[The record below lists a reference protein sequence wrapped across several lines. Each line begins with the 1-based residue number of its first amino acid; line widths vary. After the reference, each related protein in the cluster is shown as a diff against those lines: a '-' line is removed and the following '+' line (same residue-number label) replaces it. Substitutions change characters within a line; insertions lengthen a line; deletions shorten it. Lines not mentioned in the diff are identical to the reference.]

1 MPEVTWFPDVG
12 FDQTRLQASS
22 KNWDKGCSQF
32 RKSELKTRKIFP
44 YIFLRFPF
52 KNLQFLEEA
61 CAKKKYV
68 FVQKPGQKNRALVPS
83 DEGRVRWSS
92 SVRTMFATGN
102 AFEDRNE
109 RTWVTVLTGFV
120 WGIML
125 WRSRC
130 TVLLHLAFFLCL
142 SRTYWPLG
150 PYLFFLHLKGL
161 PCIPLTSFSKYG
173 CSSPGPFKS

>member
-1 MPEVTWFPDVG
+1 MEGPV
-12 FDQTRLQASS
+12 
-22 KNWDKGCSQF
+22 
-32 RKSELKTRKIFP
+32 RKSKIWFFSFEALNAEKRGVRGVCAGINYDYWSGQIRKKW
-44 YIFLRFPF
+44 R
-52 KNLQFLEEA
+52 
-61 CAKKKYV
+61 KK
-68 FVQKPGQKNRALVPS
+68 RALVPS

-161 PCIPLTSFSKYG
+161 PCIPLTSFSKYD

>member
-22 KNWDKGCSQF
+22 KNWGKNCNQF
-32 RKSELKTRKIFP
+32 RKSEHKTRKIFP

-52 KNLQFLEEA
+52 KNLQILEEA

-102 AFEDRNE
+102 VFEDRNDALE
-109 RTWVTVLTGFV
+109 ESLHSSVTLGFFFV
-120 WGIML
+120 SQGLIG
-125 WRSRC
+125 
-130 TVLLHLAFFLCL
+130 HLVH
-142 SRTYWPLG
+142 T
-150 PYLFFLHLKGL
+150 
-161 PCIPLTSFSKYG
+161 
-173 CSSPGPFKS
+173 CSSCT

>member
-1 MPEVTWFPDVG
+1 MLGLTKHVYRPPP
-12 FDQTRLQASS
+12 
-22 KNWDKGCSQF
+22 
-32 RKSELKTRKIFP
+32 KIGTKVVVNFARAN
-44 YIFLRFPF
+44 IKRGKFSLTFFCVFLLNFCNFQKRRV
-52 KNLQFLEEA
+52 L
-61 CAKKKYV
+61 KKKYV

-130 TVLLHLAFFLCL
+130 TVLLHLAFFFV
-142 SRTYWPLG
+142 PLKDLLATWSI
-150 PYLFFLHLKGL
+150 PVLLALKRSSLH
-161 PCIPLTSFSKYG
+161 
-173 CSSPGPFKS
+173 SPHQLL